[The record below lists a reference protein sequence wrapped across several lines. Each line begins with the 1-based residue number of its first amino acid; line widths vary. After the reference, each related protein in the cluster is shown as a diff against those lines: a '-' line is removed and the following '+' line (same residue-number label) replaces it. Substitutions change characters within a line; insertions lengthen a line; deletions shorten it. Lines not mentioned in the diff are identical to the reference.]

1 MNQTEAWNND
11 DASDSYNSNHS
22 CSDSETCEP
31 TSTTRISRLRPA
43 GSALTFVRYADWDP
57 ERAYDGEPTICYNV
71 EWKLF
76 VKNRG
81 QAGESELDV
90 VISPRKFWKH
100 VLQPKVAD
108 ASAKMPWKEDATKL
122 ILSVTDRKT
131 GKITKRFPKLEIDW
145 SFVAKQLRE
154 WSKFLDDG
162 KRITI
167 TATFYYVCV
176 DTGKSARRG
185 ATAIQVED
193 LEARTVGLE
202 RGACIRQA
210 YALMRCTGPPCTKG
224 DHCWQSEGKHH
235 RLLPHHVR
243 MLADHLQA
251 GRPLNGHDDVPDE
264 FRRLVLEDERERQE
278 REEREKIKSH
288 KRSRLN
294 SDHSSSEV
302 VLVQCRGCATAN
314 GHPASPL
321 LVFQSSPLPASDLP
335 RDDAVR
341 AYTTWQQSQVG
352 SKEQKEH
359 YGTAQELT
367 LAQGYDLDMLV
378 ANQEK
383 MYQFYVEHGILPGV
397 AWRYVCDVRTFL
409 GQREIWEST

>member
-1 MNQTEAWNND
+1 MNQKETWTID
-11 DASDSYNSNHS
+11 DASDSCNSNPS
-22 CSDSETCEP
+22 CSDSETSEP
-31 TSTTRISRLRPA
+31 TSLALTSRLRPA

-57 ERAYDGEPTICYNV
+57 ERAYDGEPTIHYNV

-100 VLQPKVAD
+100 ILQPKLAD
-108 ASAKMPWKEDATKL
+108 ASANKPWKEDATKL
-122 ILSVTDRKT
+122 ILSATDRKT

-145 SFVAKQLRE
+145 SFVARQLRK
-154 WSKFLDDG
+154 WSKFLEAG
-162 KRITI
+162 KKITI
-167 TATFYYVCV
+167 TATFYYISVEA
-176 DTGKSARRG
+176 GKAARRG
-185 ATAIQVED
+185 ATAIQETD

-264 FRRLVLEDERERQE
+264 FRRLVPEDEREREQ
-278 REEREKIKSH
+278 REEREKKSSRM
-288 KRSRLN
+288 RSRYD
-294 SDHSSSEV
+294 SDHPSEV
-302 VLVQCRGCATAN
+302 VLVQCRGCAAAN

-321 LVFQSSPLPASDLP
+321 LIFPSSPLPACDLP
-335 RDDAVR
+335 RDDAVKV
-341 AYTTWQQSQVG
+341 YTSWQQSQTG
-352 SKEQKEH
+352 SEEQKEH

-367 LAQGYDLDMLV
+367 LAQGYDLDMLA
-378 ANQEK
+378 ANQQR

-397 AWRYVCDVRTFL
+397 AWRYV
-409 GQREIWEST
+409 

>member
-1 MNQTEAWNND
+1 MNQAEAWTID
-11 DASDSYNSNHS
+11 DASDSYSSNPS
-22 CSDSETCEP
+22 SSDSETSDP
-31 TSTTRISRLRPA
+31 APLTHISRLRPA
-43 GSALTFVRYADWDP
+43 GSALTFVPYADWEP
-57 ERAYDGEPTICYNV
+57 ERSYDGEPTIRYNV

-108 ASAKMPWKEDATKL
+108 ASAGKPWKEDATKL

-131 GKITKRFPKLEIDW
+131 GKITKRFPKLEVDW
-145 SFVAKQLRE
+145 SFVTRQLRE

-162 KRITI
+162 KKITI

-185 ATAIQVED
+185 ATAIQEAD

-235 RLLPHHVR
+235 RLLPHYVR

-264 FRRLVLEDERERQE
+264 FRRLVLEDEREREQ
-278 REEREKIKSH
+278 REERDKS
-288 KRSRLN
+288 
-294 SDHSSSEV
+294 
-302 VLVQCRGCATAN
+302 
-314 GHPASPL
+314 P
-321 LVFQSSPLPASDLP
+321 FDLP

-341 AYTTWQQSQVG
+341 AYTTWQQLQVG
-352 SKEQKEH
+352 SEEQKEH
-359 YGTAQELT
+359 YRTAQELT
-367 LAQGYDLDMLV
+367 LAQGYDLNMLA
-378 ANQEK
+378 ANQER
-383 MYQFYVEHGILPGV
+383 MYQFYTEHGILPGV
-397 AWRYVCDVRTFL
+397 AWLYRDM
-409 GQREIWEST
+409 WEST